1 MGTLSRVM
9 VQMLPLVPRAIV
21 GRVSAR
27 YIAGEHLADA
37 LAVVQRLHA
46 TGLQASVDV
55 LGEFVHR
62 LDEAARAQDEYLAL
76 LSALGGDGMRAQV
89 SVKLTQL
96 GLKLDRHACADHVR
110 ALARLAEQLGT
121 LVTIDMEDSSCTDAT
136 LETFTALRR
145 ESSHV
150 GGVLQACLRRS
161 AADLDRLLP
170 LQPNLRIC
178 KGIYVEPAEIA
189 YRDREEVRR
198 NFVKLVDR
206 LLESQAF
213 VGIAT
218 HDEPVVEACRDLLR
232 RHHAGPDRYEF
243 QMLLGVREELRARLH
258 AEQHPVRVYVPY
270 GTHWYAYSMRRL
282 KENPAIAGLVL
293 RNLFER
299 AHGAAG

>member
-1 MGTLSRVM
+1 M

-27 YIAGEHLADA
+27 YIAGERLPDA
-37 LAVVQRLHA
+37 LAVVQRLRA
-46 TGLQASVDV
+46 SGLRVSVDV

-62 LDEAARAQDEYLAL
+62 LDEAERARDEYLAL
-76 LSALGGDGMRAQV
+76 LSALGGGGMEAQV

-96 GLKLDRHACADHVR
+96 GLKLDCHACADHVR
-110 ALARLAEQLGT
+110 ALVRLAEQLGT

-136 LETFTALRR
+136 LEIFTALRR

-161 AADLDRLLP
+161 ARDLDRLLP

-178 KGIYVEPAEIA
+178 KGIYVEPEEMA
-189 YRDREEVRR
+189 YRDREDVRR
-198 NFVKLVDR
+198 NYVKLVDR
-206 LLESQAF
+206 LLGSQAF

-232 RHHAGPDRYEF
+232 RHNAGPDRYEF
-243 QMLLGVREELRARLH
+243 QMLLGVREELRARLR
-258 AEQHPVRVYVPY
+258 AERHPVRVYVPY

-299 AHGAAG
+299 PHGTAL

>member
-1 MGTLSRVM
+1 MGALSRVM

-27 YIAGEHLADA
+27 YIAGERLPEA
-37 LAVVQRLHA
+37 LAAVRRLRDA
-46 TGLQASVDV
+46 GLQASVDV

-62 LDEAARAQDEYLAL
+62 LDEAARARDEYLAL

-96 GLKLDRHACADHVR
+96 GLKLDRDVCAEHVR
-110 ALARLAEQLGT
+110 GLVRRAEQLRT

-136 LETFTALRR
+136 LEVLGTVRR
-145 ESSHV
+145 ESPHV

-170 LQPNLRIC
+170 LRPNLRIC
-178 KGIYVEPAEIA
+178 KGIYVEPVEIA

-198 NFVKLVDR
+198 SFIHLVDR
-206 LLESQAF
+206 LLGSEGF

-218 HDEPVVEACRDLLR
+218 HDEVLVEACRELLR

-243 QMLLGVREELRARLH
+243 QMLLGVREELRARVR
-258 AEQHPVRVYVPY
+258 AEGHPVRVYVPY

-299 AHGAAG
+299 VH